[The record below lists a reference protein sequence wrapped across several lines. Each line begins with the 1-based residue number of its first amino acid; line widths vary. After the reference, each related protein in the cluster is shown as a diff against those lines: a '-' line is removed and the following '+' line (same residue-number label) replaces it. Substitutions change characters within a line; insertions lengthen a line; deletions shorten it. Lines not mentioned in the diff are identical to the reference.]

1 MVGSWSRMAGGAS
14 ALAATLTLS
23 LAAPSPSVATEEP
36 TEPGTST
43 ITLVTYNAGAKVS
56 VARSMWDLQE
66 IIRRVDPDIITLQ
79 EMSSGE
85 KRQSIRQTYLCDTCG
100 WDAYMPGN
108 YPEYTDGD
116 AVKAGTPLLY
126 RSDRFEVEASG
137 TKQVTERTYVG
148 DAGAGPRWIQ
158 PKYVNWVRL
167 RDLSSQR
174 LVHVFNNHTV
184 PSVQG
189 KSGGPNR
196 SMPKRLEIYRKHMAG
211 LQALIGDLT
220 AAEPLG
226 LSFVTGDLN
235 VNYRR
240 DKVLQPALFPYRRL
254 GDVGM
259 RANYWALG
267 EPRIGTHTLD
277 NGNGTRLIDYVYFT
291 PQRVLKPSSQ
301 RILRG
306 LNSDHRPVSVSFD
319 VRNRWVATQEPA
331 TP

>member
-1 MVGSWSRMAGGAS
+1 MVGAAT
-14 ALAATLTLS
+14 ALAAALTLS
-23 LAAPSPSVATEEP
+23 LTAAPSTSAATER
-36 TEPGTST
+36 GTST
-43 ITLVTYNAGAKVS
+43 ITLVSYNAGAKVS
-56 VARSMWDLQE
+56 VARSMWDLEE
-66 IIRRVDPDIITLQ
+66 IIRRVDPDIISLQ
-79 EMSSGE
+79 EMSNGE
-85 KRQSIRQTYLCDTCG
+85 KRQQIRKTYLCDTCE

-108 YPEYTDGD
+108 YPEYVDGD

-126 RSDRFEVEASG
+126 RSDRLELEAAG
-137 TKQVTERTYVG
+137 TEQVTERTYVG

-167 RDLSSQR
+167 RDQRSQR

-189 KSGGPNR
+189 RNGGPNR
-196 SMPKRLEIYRKHMAG
+196 SMTERLGIYRKHMTG
-211 LQALIGDLT
+211 LQELIRGLT
-220 AAEPLG
+220 ADGPLG

-254 GDVGM
+254 GNVGM
-259 RANYWALG
+259 RANWSALG

-291 PQRVLKPSSQ
+291 PQRSLTPSRQ

-306 LNSDHRPVSVSFD
+306 MYSDHRPVSVSFE
-319 VRNRWVATQEPA
+319 VKNRWLTTEEPA